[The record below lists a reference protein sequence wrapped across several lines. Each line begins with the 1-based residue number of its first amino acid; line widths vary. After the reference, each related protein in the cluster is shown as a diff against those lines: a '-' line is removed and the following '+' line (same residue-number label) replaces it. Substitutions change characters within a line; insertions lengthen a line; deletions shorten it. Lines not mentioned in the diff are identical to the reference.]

1 MYDYQFNASERLAPY
16 MGRMQFGPSISF
28 SPYCA
33 PAGDPIT
40 PAPAQADQQ
49 VSQTGATAGQSV
61 AVNRATQINNH
72 VQKVQIVIDPDV
84 ITKLSGGN
92 PLEEMRIKNQLM
104 SLFAGNHG
112 EYSNEQQHDVVIGA
126 DGSQTVNSR
135 AAVNNNPQ
143 LVTVTFR
150 NLDGTPELQAANG
163 IVSLSADNL
172 NQAGLAP
179 IRAVQVLDQ
188 GAFADHGSRSI
199 NNLRQRAE
207 KNQEV
212 EVKVDDDV
220 VAGSREE
227 FFQNLI
233 EVVNH
238 ILYGSKDGPD
248 EPPIEQSINQS
259 SGSQNNS
266 MALNNGQQVHVA
278 RQNVTLYIADFD
290 GSRSDLTND
299 WQDSAAEKYQARSGR
314 PLTVRRS
321 ASVLGNIFA

>member
-1 MYDYQFNASERLAPY
+1 MYDYQFNAADRLAPY
-16 MGRMQFGPSISF
+16 MGRMQFGPPISF

-33 PAGDPIT
+33 PAGAPIT

-49 VSQTGATAGQSV
+49 ISQTGATAGQSV
-61 AVNRATQINNH
+61 AVNRATQVNNH

-84 ITKLSGGN
+84 ITKLAGGN
-92 PLEEMRIKNQLM
+92 PMEEMRIKNQLM

-150 NLDGTPELQAANG
+150 NLDGTSELQAANR
-163 IVSLSADNL
+163 VVNLSASNL
-172 NQAGLAP
+172 NEAGLAP
-179 IRAVQVLDQ
+179 IRGVQVLDQ
-188 GAFADHGSRSI
+188 GAFADRSSRSI

-220 VAGSREE
+220 VAGSKEE
-227 FFQNLI
+227 FFLNLI
-233 EVVNH
+233 EIVNH

-248 EPPIEQSINQS
+248 EAPVQQSINQS
-259 SGSQNNS
+259 SGSQSNS
-266 MALNNGQQVHVA
+266 LALNNGQQVHVA
-278 RQNVTLYIADFD
+278 RQNVTLYVADFD

-299 WQDSAAEKYQARSGR
+299 WQDSTAEKYQARRGR
-314 PLTVRRS
+314 PVTARRS
-321 ASVLGNIFA
+321 ASVLGDIFV